1 MPGVSHIILAVF
13 DVQSYELLIYLCG
26 RGNAARDEIERR
38 IIVCAASF
46 FLFSFFF
53 SFTLYM
59 VIAGFSPCGVTE
71 KIHRRHSKQGVL
83 PLCLALIV
91 GAAHIYFM
99 FIFPVSLQFYTSSSL
114 RLW

>member
-26 RGNAARDEIERR
+26 RGDAARDEMERR

-53 SFTLYM
+53 PLRSIWLLLD
-59 VIAGFSPCGVTE
+59 S
-71 KIHRRHSKQGVL
+71 RH
-83 PLCLALIV
+83 
-91 GAAHIYFM
+91 AA
-99 FIFPVSLQFYTSSSL
+99 
-114 RLW
+114 

>member
-1 MPGVSHIILAVF
+1 MSHIILPVF

-26 RGNAARDEIERR
+26 RGDAARDETERR

-46 FLFSFFF
+46 FPFSFFF
-53 SFTLYM
+53 FSFPLYM
-59 VIAGFSPCGVTE
+59 VIAGFSPCGITE
-71 KIHRRHSKQGVL
+71 KIHRRHSSQGVL

-91 GAAHIYFM
+91 EAAHIYFM